1 MATKPVL
8 NAAGEW
14 VIPST
19 RRSDGTW
26 RKEIKV
32 KEGYVPQDEVAA
44 YVPAAARV
52 LKSRGIPGLPP
63 GAPPVEPKEAP
74 KKPRRRGK
82 KEGGAAEVD
91 VDDEIEGQVDAVAG
105 KVESVLSFAE
115 PAADAAAAAVDNSPS
130 KVLRRLMKK
139 MREILEL
146 EKKALDSL
154 TAEQTEKLSKK
165 DALLAEIALLEQE
178 GS

>member
-19 RRSDGTW
+19 RRPDGTW

-44 YVPAAARV
+44 YVPSAARA

-63 GAPPVEPKEAP
+63 GAPPVEPKETP

-82 KEGGAAEVD
+82 KEGGAAEI
-91 VDDEIEGQVDAVAG
+91 DDEIEGQVDAVAG
-105 KVESVLSFAE
+105 KVESVLSFTE
-115 PAADAAAAAVDNSPS
+115 PTAAAVDATAVDNSPS
-130 KVLRRLMKK
+130 KVLKRLMKK
-139 MREILEL
+139 VREIQEL
-146 EKKALDSL
+146 EKKAPESL
-154 TAEQTEKLSKK
+154 TTEQTEKLSKK
-165 DALLAEIALLEQE
+165 DALMAEIALLEQE
-178 GS
+178 GSS